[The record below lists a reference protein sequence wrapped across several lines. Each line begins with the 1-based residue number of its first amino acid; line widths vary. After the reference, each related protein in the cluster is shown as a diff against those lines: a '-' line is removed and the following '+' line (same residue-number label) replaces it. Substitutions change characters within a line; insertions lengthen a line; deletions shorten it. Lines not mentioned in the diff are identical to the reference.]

1 MNGNPGEK
9 PRRYTCCICQK
20 EKDLLLFYPLRL
32 TPQPL
37 CRDCAN
43 RGKHCSKCKVYKPFS
58 QFPKAPGSVNRGGVA
73 TYCLTCKGERNKQ
86 TYDPTRQRAR
96 ILKARFRITSEEY
109 DRLYARQGGVCAIC
123 QQPETALSRNGTV
136 QPLAVDHDHTTSDV
150 RGLLCMRCN
159 LLLGMVEKD
168 YDRVEKMLEYI
179 RGVRKEES

>member
-1 MNGNPGEK
+1 MDGNPGEK
-9 PRRYTCCICQK
+9 PRRYTCSICKK
-20 EKDLLLFYPLRL
+20 EKEILLFYPLRL

-43 RGKHCSKCKVYKPFS
+43 IGKHCSKCKVYKPFS
-58 QFPKAPGSVNRGGVA
+58 QFPKAPDSVNRGGVA

-86 TYDPTRQRAR
+86 TYDPTKQRAR
-96 ILKARFRITSEEY
+96 ILKARFHITSEEY

-136 QPLAVDHDHTTSDV
+136 PPLAVDHDHATGEV

-159 LLLGMVEKD
+159 LLLGMIEKD
-168 YDRVEKMLEYI
+168 YDRVEKMFEYI
-179 RGVRKEES
+179 RGGRKEES